1 MSKRDFHK
9 EVRVVY
15 RACRRI
21 YGKEKTQ
28 DECLRV
34 FKVVFPEICR
44 LKASENERETLS
56 DGIRDRLQK
65 IVKSWQPQ
73 KKLRELTERIDN
85 LIAIPFDQDR
95 QELIQFL
102 EDITPVAMRIR
113 KLSQTEC
120 FRLMD
125 VDEEDIK
132 KIQAT
137 NISKSAQYKLAGN
150 SICVGVLY
158 HIFKKMIVDTEKQ
171 YKPGEQLTFD
181 FS

>member
-1 MSKRDFHK
+1 MSKRDFHN
-9 EVRVVY
+9 EVRVIY

-21 YGKEKTQ
+21 YGKERTQ
-28 DECLRV
+28 DECLKV

-44 LKASENERETLS
+44 LKESENERELLS
-56 DGIRDRLQK
+56 DGIRDKLQK

-73 KKLRELTERIDN
+73 KRLRELTERIDN

-113 KLSQTEC
+113 KLTPVEC

-125 VDEEDIK
+125 VDEDDIK
-132 KIQAT
+132 KIQST

-150 SICVGVLY
+150 SVVVSCFY
-158 HIFKKMIVDTEKQ
+158 HIFRKLLIETDIDIVKG
-171 YKPGEQLTFD
+171 KPTQLTFW
-181 FS
+181 

>member
-15 RACRRI
+15 RACRCI

-28 DECLRV
+28 DECLKV

-44 LKASENERETLS
+44 LKESENERETLS
-56 DGIRDRLQK
+56 DGIRDKLQK

-73 KKLRELTERIDN
+73 RKLRELTERIDN

-113 KLSQTEC
+113 KLTTWETG
-120 FRLMD
+120 RLMGLS
-125 VDEEDIK
+125 EEELMIMH
-132 KIQAT
+132 
-137 NISKSAQYKLAGN
+137 NCGLSKSAIYKLHGN
-150 SICVGVLY
+150 SIVIDVLY
-158 HIFKKMIVDTEKQ
+158 HLFRTLFIDTEKQ

-181 FS
+181 FF